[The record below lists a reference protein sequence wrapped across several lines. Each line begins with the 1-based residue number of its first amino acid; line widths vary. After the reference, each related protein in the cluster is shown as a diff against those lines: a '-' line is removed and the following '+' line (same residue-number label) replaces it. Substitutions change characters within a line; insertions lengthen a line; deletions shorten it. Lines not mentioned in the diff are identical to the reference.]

1 MSLDRLPGCRA
12 PRQEDHSTSAFSHPE
27 LLSGYL
33 AIRPVLRP
41 SLSPGDRA
49 SYVTWSARSVVVT
62 VVAIATIIGWPML
75 QAAFEGALPNFNV
88 MTARLGW

>member
-1 MSLDRLPGCRA
+1 MSLDRLPDCRA
-12 PRQEDHSTSAFSHPE
+12 PRQEDRPTSAFSHPE
-27 LLSGYL
+27 LLCGYL

-49 SYVTWSARSVVVT
+49 SNMTWSARSA
-62 VVAIATIIGWPML
+62 VVAIVAITTIIGWPML
-75 QAAFEGALPNFNV
+75 QAAFEGALPNLNV